1 MPEIN
6 DEMRVTADYAITSAK
21 ERYGLVLDYTEDSL
35 VLLGNI
41 LEKIYWGFSSHTRT
55 EGQDGLIYNTAI
67 IWGSYVGEY
76 MRLKWGGTWIL
87 KGSERVVSITSIEF
101 SPISF
106 VYQKITDHPEYSVE
120 NYVYEAKKLIYT
132 SVIHPKKSQVLSE
145 SVGQPIE
152 QKPSKVTHA
161 PPTINRRLIV
171 ILGSIIAVLIVA
183 AGCITGY
190 SLIRSGGIPAFGFI
204 DKIPSTNTET
214 ALPILL
220 ASETAAATNTS
231 TSTMTQLPTYTPNP
245 TKTPRPSRTPLLVNT
260 STASSTPTETQTP
273 TETEVPYVPPTRTR
287 TPTETNIPHTRTPT
301 PTPQPSPTNT
311 PVTPPPP
318 TIVSCGVSPSTVPA
332 GQNPNPVTFSVQF
345 SEGGHSITGVSFD
358 PTRPGQA
365 VGSCRSEGDTASCN
379 GDAGLLGSG
388 DQISVV
394 ISTDLGDVCSTGYT
408 AQ

>member
-41 LEKIYWGFSSHTRT
+41 LEKIYWGFSSHTRS

-87 KGSERVVSITSIEF
+87 KGSDRVVSITSIEF
-101 SPISF
+101 SPINF

-145 SVGQPIE
+145 NVGQPIE
-152 QKPSKVTHA
+152 KSPSKVSQIPT
-161 PPTINRRLIV
+161 TINKRLIV
-171 ILGSIIAVLIVA
+171 VLGSIIAVLIVG

-190 SLIRSGGIPAFGFI
+190 SLVRSGGIPAFGLI
-204 DKIPSTNTET
+204 DKAPSTSTET
-214 ALPILL
+214 ALPIIL
-220 ASETAAATNTS
+220 ATNTTS
-231 TSTMTQLPTYTPNP
+231 AIYTATSTMTQLPTYTPNP
-245 TKTPRPSRTPLLVNT
+245 TKTTRPSRTPLLVNT
-260 STASSTPTETQTP
+260 STATSTPTETQTP

-287 TPTETNIPHTRTPT
+287 TPTETSVPHTRTPT
-301 PTPQPSPTNT
+301 PTTQPSPTNT
-311 PVTPPPP
+311 PTTPPPP
-318 TIVSCGVSPSTVPA
+318 TIVSCGVSSPTVPA
-332 GQNPNPVTFSVQF
+332 GQNPNPITFTVQF
-345 SEGGHSITGVSFD
+345 SQGGHSITSVSFD
-358 PTRPGQA
+358 PARPGQA
-365 VGSCRSEGDTASCN
+365 GCSGGDGSSTASCP
-379 GDAGLLGSG
+379 GDAGILGSG

-394 ISTDLGDVCSTGYT
+394 INTDLGPCSTGYS